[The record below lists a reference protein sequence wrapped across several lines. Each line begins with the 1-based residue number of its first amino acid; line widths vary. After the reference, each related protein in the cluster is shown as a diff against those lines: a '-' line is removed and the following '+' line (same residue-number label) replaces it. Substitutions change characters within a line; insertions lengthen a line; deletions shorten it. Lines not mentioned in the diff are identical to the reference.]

1 MSKPKFILPDQYDT
15 KSQRY
20 DELLEEGIDWVQK
33 FSGNLWTDYN
43 FHDPGI
49 TFLEQLCFGITD
61 LGYKTNFPINDILF
75 IGQDKFDLE
84 EKNLFYPPHKIL
96 PTSPITTTDFRKLI
110 LDKID
115 AVQNA
120 WIVAEKD
127 NLQNISGLYSVKV
140 QLGDNLDQ
148 KSQESTL
155 KQVYG

>member
-75 IGQDKFDLE
+75 IGQDKFDFRR
-84 EKNLFYPPHKIL
+84 EKSFLPP
-96 PTSPITTTDFRKLI
+96 S
-110 LDKID
+110 
-115 AVQNA
+115 
-120 WIVAEKD
+120 
-127 NLQNISGLYSVKV
+127 
-140 QLGDNLDQ
+140 
-148 KSQESTL
+148 
-155 KQVYG
+155 